1 MLSNQ
6 ILRLVHGSP
15 GSITVVGEGEGP
27 HPEPLEGPQHAQARP
42 DAVAALHR
50 DEARN
55 LASLVGVNN
64 LWKKDERC
72 YREIGS
78 PSLVTHT
85 LGSSLYLSGTGFVA
99 T

>member
-1 MLSNQ
+1 M
-6 ILRLVHGSP
+6 
-15 GSITVVGEGEGP
+15 GEGEGP

-72 YREIGS
+72 YREIGG
-78 PSLVTHT
+78 PTLVTH
-85 LGSSLYLSGTGFVA
+85 SGVIVIFVWDRICGDRRGN
-99 T
+99 TNNTDFTVQFN